1 MSVKLKSYLCRRP
14 KLHNRRCASTGA
26 GVCRRR
32 VVAMTFLCW
41 YAVSFPQTNVDNSGL
56 THTRCLEAV
65 EGWGVVEGHGRVGE
79 GGECGGG
86 GVREGRGMSG

>member
-41 YAVSFPQTNVDNSGL
+41 YAVSFPQTNVDSSVL
-56 THTRCLEAV
+56 HTQGALRQWK
-65 EGWGVVEGHGRVGE
+65 GGGVVEGHGR
-79 GGECGGG
+79 GG
-86 GVREGRGMSG
+86 EGRGENVEEG